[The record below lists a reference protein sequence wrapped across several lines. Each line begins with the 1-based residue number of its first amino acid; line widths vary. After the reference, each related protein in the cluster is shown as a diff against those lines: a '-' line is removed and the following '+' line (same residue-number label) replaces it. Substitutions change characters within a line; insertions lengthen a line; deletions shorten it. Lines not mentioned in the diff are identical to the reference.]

1 MLSFKKLF
9 GLYGKKGIRTKRI
22 KLNKEYKELLYEK
35 QDTTLK
41 ELVDISPSESPDIF
55 KNKLTEL
62 SDILG
67 YYIEQLGYIDKK
79 DIPVEIGLSLEYS
92 CYGIDYSGEKKIT
105 TREIKDLVVF
115 LNTLIKSDRKLSLI
129 GNFQIPTN
137 VRSYLLSISDCIE
150 LFNNIK
156 NTIEIILE
164 KKELIV
170 LFFKIRPLVIITVY
184 NILVIREII
193 EYYDN
198 QLLS

>member
-22 KLNKEYKELLYEK
+22 KLNKESKELLYEK
-35 QDTTLK
+35 QDNILK
-41 ELVDISPSESPDIF
+41 ELVDIYPSESLDVF
-55 KNKLTEL
+55 KNKLTEFN
-62 SDILG
+62 SILD
-67 YYIEQLGYIDKK
+67 YYIEQLSYIDKK
-79 DIPVEIGLSLEYS
+79 EIPFEIGLSIEYS

-105 TREIKDLVVF
+105 TKEIKNLVIF
-115 LNTLIKSDRKLSLI
+115 LNTLIKSDKKLSLI

-137 VRSYLLSISDCIE
+137 VRSYLLSIPDCIE
-150 LFNNIK
+150 LFSSIK
-156 NTIEIILE
+156 NTVEIILE

-170 LFFKIRPLVIITVY
+170 LFFKVRPLVIITIY

-198 QLLS
+198 QL